1 MVGLFG
7 CKRELVAQIGCD
19 VSNDLHVKSSS
30 MSALNAVYA
39 PGVSTSV

>member
-7 CKRELVAQIGCD
+7 RKRELVAQMGCD
-19 VSNDLHVKSSS
+19 VSNDLQVMSSS
-30 MSALNAVYA
+30 MSALSAVYA